1 MENSYDEE
9 CFKKWEIDEC
19 EAEMEKV
26 VQWIGKRKLHG
37 RVRVAFIEES
47 YERQGYIYFTSLLY
61 WELPEGAQRKI
72 LNLCLD
78 TAWGYPS
85 RRMCPGCWQTSG
97 KKSGEKEITNPK
109 VGVLGKEV
117 VQTNRIFDR
126 RINSGYGKG

>member
-47 YERQGYIYFTSLLY
+47 YERQGYRMDTQAGVCVQ
-61 WELPEGAQRKI
+61 GAGKHQERRAVRK
-72 LNLCLD
+72 
-78 TAWGYPS
+78 
-85 RRMCPGCWQTSG
+85 
-97 KKSGEKEITNPK
+97 K
-109 VGVLGKEV
+109 
-117 VQTNRIFDR
+117 
-126 RINSGYGKG
+126 

>member
-47 YERQGYIYFTSLLY
+47 YERQ
-61 WELPEGAQRKI
+61 
-72 LNLCLD
+72 
-78 TAWGYPS
+78 GYPS

>member
-9 CFKKWEIDEC
+9 CFKKWEIDEERGNC
-19 EAEMEKV
+19 MDV
-26 VQWIGKRKLHG
+26 YGLRLSKRAMSG
-37 RVRVAFIEES
+37 R
-47 YERQGYIYFTSLLY
+47 
-61 WELPEGAQRKI
+61 
-72 LNLCLD
+72 D

-126 RINSGYGKG
+126 RINAGYGKG